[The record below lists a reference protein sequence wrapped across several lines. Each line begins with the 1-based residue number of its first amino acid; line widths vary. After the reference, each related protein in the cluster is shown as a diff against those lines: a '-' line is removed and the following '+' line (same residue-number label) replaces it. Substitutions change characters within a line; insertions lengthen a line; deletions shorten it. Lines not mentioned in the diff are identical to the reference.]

1 MTWLFFVQSA
11 TDTEHCAAAGAGG
24 RGGGEPAEGLLQ
36 HGEHERVPRGGG
48 AVARG
53 EYPLKPRPVLRSCS
67 RASLA
72 GAGFSHFICSSPK
85 LRPVLRSRSRM
96 SGNYLR
102 PRAEIIFLIKIYC
115 SQFG

>member
-1 MTWLFFVQSA
+1 MQSA
-11 TDTEHCAAAGAGG
+11 TDSEHCAAAGTGG
-24 RGGGEPAEGLLQ
+24 GGGGEPAEGLLQ

-53 EYPLKPRPVLRSCS
+53 EYPLKPRPVLRS
-67 RASLA
+67 
-72 GAGFSHFICSSPK
+72 
-85 LRPVLRSRSRM
+85 RSRM

-102 PRAEIIFLIKIYC
+102 PGAEIIFLIKIYC